1 MNYFTDN
8 SNIDKIGALFK
19 MEDVSPKTQTH
30 LKNVYGNLGLCTG
43 VCALGMYLN
52 AFTVL

>member
-1 MNYFTDN
+1 MNFFE
-8 SNIDKIGALFK
+8 SRNIDSVKALFEFK
-19 MEDVSPKTQTH
+19 DVSPKTQEH
-30 LKNVYGNLGLCTG
+30 LKNVYQSLFVCSG